1 MPSKSKVLDDIKRIY
16 RPIDDNEPVDADK
29 IFQDMYNCF
38 TNVELSRFLEFLRE
52 EYETNIDEDSEITD
66 VLFEDDE
73 DYEDELN
80 F

>member
-29 IFQDMYNCF
+29 IFQDMYHCF

-66 VLFEDDE
+66 ILFEDYDDSE
-73 DYEDELN
+73 DLN